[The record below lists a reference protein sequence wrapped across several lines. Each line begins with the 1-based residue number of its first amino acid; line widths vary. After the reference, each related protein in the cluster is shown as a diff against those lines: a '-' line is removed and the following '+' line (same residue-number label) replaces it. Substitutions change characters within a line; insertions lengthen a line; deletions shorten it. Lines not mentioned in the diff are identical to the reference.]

1 MTAEIIACL
10 KHPETLACLKHPEIL
25 ACLKHPEM
33 LVINGAGHLPNLEA
47 ERELNDALRAFLRT
61 HAPR

>member
-1 MTAEIIACL
+1 MTAEII
-10 KHPETLACLKHPEIL
+10 ACLKHPEIL

-61 HAPR
+61 NAPR